1 MEPPAPLAPACPTEA
16 SDPCGCC
23 PQDLALQ
30 QMDPRY
36 GPSFDLTP

>member
-1 MEPPAPLAPACPTEA
+1 MVPPAPSTPSCPTDA
-16 SDPCGCC
+16 GDPCGCC

-36 GPSFDLTP
+36 GSPSDLTP